1 MDTRTLK
8 KIYQK
13 LSEEDKTELST
24 EKVELALVDDIK
36 GSIRRISDG
45 IEELKSLRNVGL
57 DTQKRVQKEFKDAE
71 KLESKIK
78 KEAQNADQLYAKAS
92 KVIQEA
98 NKAAKALGISPNN
111 VEGYS
116 RLEQVMDEIDV
127 LGVDMKSFRVL

>member
-13 LSEEDKTELST
+13 LSQEDKTNLET
-24 EKVELALVDDIK
+24 QKVDLAIVDDIK
-36 GSIRRISDG
+36 GSTRRINDA

-57 DTQKRVQKEFKDAE
+57 DTKKRVEKEFKDAE

-92 KVIQEA
+92 KIIQNA
-98 NKAAKALGISPNN
+98 AQSAKALGISPNN
-111 VEGYS
+111 IEGYS